1 MGELVDMTGDVD
13 ISGDDALAL
22 VGALFDDVE
31 GVEISGA
38 DIIGA
43 LMEMGALDGNSV
55 EIGARGG
62 RAGGASGRGG
72 GGRGGAGGAAV
83 TSLLNRAKQKAS
95 AKKLGRAIIQ
105 DKFAKDA
112 IAVKSAQPI
121 DTYGTALNF
130 RSTVAVPVGQT
141 VEVIAEALEAFKPD
155 EVSIPAEIGP
165 DFLIQRVDV
174 GMRKL
179 FSSNAPLRASLLNN
193 LSWAKRLFK
202 NITIQRGQQTS
213 FFVQNTGGADR
224 FFEATLFGD
233 VLLMG

>member
-13 ISGDDALAL
+13 VSGDALAL

-31 GVEISGA
+31 GVEISGE
-38 DIIGA
+38 DLIGA
-43 LMEMGALDGNSV
+43 LLEMGAIDADSLEV
-55 EIGARGG
+55 GARGRAG
-62 RAGGASGRGG
+62 RAGGAP
-72 GGRGGAGGAAV
+72 GRGGASGGGGVA
-83 TSLLNRAKQKAS
+83 SLIARAKKKQA

-112 IAVKSAQPI
+112 VAVAPSKPI

-233 VLLMG
+233 VILMG